1 MRLSDL
7 MDANGAMAGIDVVGL
22 SADSRKIEPGYLF
35 AALSGVQ
42 QDGAAFIGDALERGA
57 VAVLAE
63 PDKVLEDERAFFVAD
78 PNPRRRLALAAARF
92 YEDQPAH
99 IVAVTGTNGKSSVAD
114 FVRQIW
120 QTLGENAASMGTLGV
135 RADGM
140 EAEPGLTTPDPV
152 AIHET
157 LANLAHEGIDH
168 LAMEASSHGLE
179 QHRLDGVKLQAAAFT
194 NLSRDHLDYHETLED
209 YFYAKLRLFGDVLPP
224 SATAVLNIDCDYFER
239 LVDVCWIRGLRILS
253 VGTKGDLSWKVRRH
267 HGAGQSL
274 DVAYQRRDWSV
285 ELPLISDFQI
295 SNALIAAALVI
306 SLGAKPED
314 AFSALSSLEPVPG
327 RMQLVGRHHTGATIY
342 IDYAHTPDA
351 LETVLQAL
359 RPHTDARLQ
368 VVFGCG
374 GDRDAG
380 KRPMMGKI
388 AESLADRAFVTD
400 DNPRGED
407 PDAIRAE
414 IMAACP
420 DTTEIADRGDAIRA
434 AIAGLGAG
442 DLLVIAGKGH
452 ETGQIVKGEVL
463 PFDDAEV
470 IRTALAGQGGA
481 S

>member
-7 MDANGAMAGIDVVGL
+7 MDGNGAMAGIDVVGL

-35 AALSGVQ
+35 AALTGVQ
-42 QDGAAFIGDALERGA
+42 QDGAKFIGDALERGA

-63 PDKVLEDERAFFVAD
+63 PDKIVEDDRAFFVSD
-78 PNPRRRLALAAARF
+78 SNPRRRLALAAARF
-92 YEDQPAH
+92 YEDQPSH

-120 QTLGENAASMGTLGV
+120 QTLGENAASMGTLGI

-140 EAEPGLTTPDPV
+140 EGTPGLTTPDPV

-157 LANLAHEGIDH
+157 LANLAHEGVDH

-194 NLSRDHLDYHETLED
+194 NLSRDHLDYHETVED
-209 YFYAKLRLFGDVLPP
+209 YFHAKLHLFGDVLPP
-224 SATAVLNIDCDYFER
+224 SATAVLNSDCDYFER

-253 VGTKGDLSWKVRRH
+253 VGTNGDLSWKVRRH
-267 HGAGQSL
+267 HGDGQSL
-274 DVAYQRRDWSV
+274 DVTYQRREWSV
-285 ELPLISDFQI
+285 DLPLIGDFQI
-295 SNALIAAALVI
+295 SNALIAAALVM
-306 SLGAKPED
+306 SLGAKPD
-314 AFSALSSLEPVPG
+314 DVFPALSALEPVPG

-359 RPHTDARLQ
+359 RPHTDAKLQ

-380 KRPMMGKI
+380 KRPMMGEI
-388 AESLADRAFVTD
+388 AEKLADRAFVTD

-407 PDAIRAE
+407 PNAIRAE
-414 IMAACP
+414 IMVACP
-420 DTTEIADRGDAIRA
+420 GAMEIADRGDAIRA
-434 AIAGLGAG
+434 AIAGLGDG
-442 DLLVIAGKGH
+442 DLLVVAGKGH
-452 ETGQIVKGEVL
+452 ETGQIVKGEIL
-463 PFDDAEV
+463 PFDDAEI
-470 IRTALAGQGGA
+470 IRAALAGQGGA